1 MFKNP
6 LISPDIL
13 GVSSGAGFGA
23 SVAILFSLSMLGIQL
38 SAFAFG
44 LTAVFIA
51 LALSRSI
58 SKLHNQT
65 LVLLLSGIITGSMFG
80 AFISLTKYLADAE
93 YKLPDIT
100 FWLMGSLTNITNEQ
114 IMIVAPIV
122 LLAIIPLYL
131 SSWKL
136 NVLSFGEDEASS
148 MGVQV
153 SRLRFIVILSATLL
167 TATVVSIT
175 GLIGWI
181 GLVVPHIA
189 RFLIGSDNRWL
200 LPSAFILGGMFLLLI
215 DLTLAHHFSLR
226 NPLGHHCLYHRSS
239 YLFLCVKIG
248 KKQTQLM
255 GIITNNLTI
264 GYQNPVLS
272 DVNLSVNKGE
282 ILCVLGKNGSGKTTL
297 FKTLLGLLPKLSGEI
312 LLDDQPFDFSK
323 KQENAKKIAYIPQAR
338 KIDFSFTAFEVVL
351 FGRTPHL
358 PYFGFPSKK
367 DKEIATETMAQIGIL
382 SLKDKVFSQMSG
394 GEQQLTIIARALTQ
408 EPEYIV
414 MDEPTSA
421 LDFGNQIKV
430 IQQIKS
436 LQNKYIG
443 IVLSTHNPD
452 HVFLCNSK
460 VAVVKD
466 GRLAVTGTP
475 KEVMS
480 EALLK
485 SLYDIDMKIID
496 IEGRKVCFP
505 YTLNH

>member
-1 MFKNP
+1 MKYPITIIGMGPGNPQLLTLAAKKALDESDVILFDCMPDDSLLKEFNFKAE
-6 LISPDIL
+6 IK
-13 GVSSGAGFGA
+13 
-23 SVAILFSLSMLGIQL
+23 AIDKKIDPTAMLNEMKKHYDMGKKVCRLKPKFFSLSMLGIQL

-51 LALSRSI
+51 LGLSLSI

-136 NVLSFGEDEASS
+136 NVLSFGEEEACS

-215 DLTLAHHFSLR
+215 DLLSRTISALEI
-226 NPLGHHCLYHRSS
+226 PLG
-239 YLFLCVKIG
+239 
-248 KKQTQLM
+248 
-255 GIITNNLTI
+255 
-264 GYQNPVLS
+264 
-272 DVNLSVNKGE
+272 
-282 ILCVLGKNGSGKTTL
+282 
-297 FKTLLGLLPKLSGEI
+297 
-312 LLDDQPFDFSK
+312 
-323 KQENAKKIAYIPQAR
+323 
-338 KIDFSFTAFEVVL
+338 
-351 FGRTPHL
+351 
-358 PYFGFPSKK
+358 
-367 DKEIATETMAQIGIL
+367 
-382 SLKDKVFSQMSG
+382 
-394 GEQQLTIIARALTQ
+394 IIAS
-408 EPEYIV
+408 I
-414 MDEPTSA
+414 
-421 LDFGNQIKV
+421 
-430 IQQIKS
+430 
-436 LQNKYIG
+436 IG
-443 IVLSTHNPD
+443 APIFFFV
-452 HVFLCNSK
+452 
-460 VAVVKD
+460 
-466 GRLAVTGTP
+466 
-475 KEVMS
+475 
-480 EALLK
+480 LK
-485 SLYDIDMKIID
+485 SVKSKRNLW
-496 IEGRKVCFP
+496 E
-505 YTLNH
+505 

>member
-1 MFKNP
+1 MILKTLHKRNALLVIQLLCLIGLCLIALSVGRYP
-6 LISPDIL
+6 LPIGDIIKFIFSKAAVDEHTALLLLEVRLPRVLGAVLVGGALAVL

-153 SRLRFIVILSATLL
+153 SRLRFIVILSTTLL

-215 DLTLAHHFSLR
+215 DLLSRTISALEI
-226 NPLGHHCLYHRSS
+226 PLG
-239 YLFLCVKIG
+239 
-248 KKQTQLM
+248 
-255 GIITNNLTI
+255 
-264 GYQNPVLS
+264 
-272 DVNLSVNKGE
+272 
-282 ILCVLGKNGSGKTTL
+282 
-297 FKTLLGLLPKLSGEI
+297 
-312 LLDDQPFDFSK
+312 
-323 KQENAKKIAYIPQAR
+323 
-338 KIDFSFTAFEVVL
+338 
-351 FGRTPHL
+351 
-358 PYFGFPSKK
+358 
-367 DKEIATETMAQIGIL
+367 
-382 SLKDKVFSQMSG
+382 
-394 GEQQLTIIARALTQ
+394 IIAS
-408 EPEYIV
+408 I
-414 MDEPTSA
+414 
-421 LDFGNQIKV
+421 
-430 IQQIKS
+430 
-436 LQNKYIG
+436 IG
-443 IVLSTHNPD
+443 APIFFFV
-452 HVFLCNSK
+452 
-460 VAVVKD
+460 
-466 GRLAVTGTP
+466 
-475 KEVMS
+475 
-480 EALLK
+480 LK
-485 SLYDIDMKIID
+485 SVKSKRNLW
-496 IEGRKVCFP
+496 E
-505 YTLNH
+505 

>member
-1 MFKNP
+1 MILKTLHKRNALLVIQLLCLIGLCLIALSVGRYPLSIGDIIKFIFSKAAVDEHTALLLLEVRLPRVLGAVLVGGALAVSGVAYQGMFKNP

-136 NVLSFGEDEASS
+136 NVLSFGEEEACS

-181 GLVVPHIA
+181 GLPHIA

-215 DLTLAHHFSLR
+215 DLLSRTISALEI
-226 NPLGHHCLYHRSS
+226 PLG
-239 YLFLCVKIG
+239 
-248 KKQTQLM
+248 
-255 GIITNNLTI
+255 
-264 GYQNPVLS
+264 
-272 DVNLSVNKGE
+272 
-282 ILCVLGKNGSGKTTL
+282 
-297 FKTLLGLLPKLSGEI
+297 
-312 LLDDQPFDFSK
+312 
-323 KQENAKKIAYIPQAR
+323 
-338 KIDFSFTAFEVVL
+338 
-351 FGRTPHL
+351 
-358 PYFGFPSKK
+358 
-367 DKEIATETMAQIGIL
+367 
-382 SLKDKVFSQMSG
+382 
-394 GEQQLTIIARALTQ
+394 IIAS
-408 EPEYIV
+408 I
-414 MDEPTSA
+414 
-421 LDFGNQIKV
+421 
-430 IQQIKS
+430 
-436 LQNKYIG
+436 IG
-443 IVLSTHNPD
+443 APIFFFV
-452 HVFLCNSK
+452 
-460 VAVVKD
+460 
-466 GRLAVTGTP
+466 
-475 KEVMS
+475 
-480 EALLK
+480 LK
-485 SLYDIDMKIID
+485 SVKSKRNLW
-496 IEGRKVCFP
+496 E
-505 YTLNH
+505 

>member
-1 MFKNP
+1 
-6 LISPDIL
+6 
-13 GVSSGAGFGA
+13 
-23 SVAILFSLSMLGIQL
+23 
-38 SAFAFG
+38 
-44 LTAVFIA
+44 
-51 LALSRSI
+51 
-58 SKLHNQT
+58 
-65 LVLLLSGIITGSMFG
+65 
-80 AFISLTKYLADAE
+80 
-93 YKLPDIT
+93 
-100 FWLMGSLTNITNEQ
+100 
-114 IMIVAPIV
+114 
-122 LLAIIPLYL
+122 
-131 SSWKL
+131 
-136 NVLSFGEDEASS
+136 
-148 MGVQV
+148 
-153 SRLRFIVILSATLL
+153 
-167 TATVVSIT
+167 
-175 GLIGWI
+175 
-181 GLVVPHIA
+181 
-189 RFLIGSDNRWL
+189 
-200 LPSAFILGGMFLLLI
+200 
-215 DLTLAHHFSLR
+215 
-226 NPLGHHCLYHRSS
+226 
-239 YLFLCVKIG
+239 
-248 KKQTQLM
+248 M

-264 GYQNPVLS
+264 GYQNPVLN

-358 PYFGFPSKK
+358 SYFGFPSKK

-436 LQNKYIG
+436 LQNKHIG

-475 KEVMS
+475 EEVMS
-480 EALLK
+480 ETLLK

-505 YTLNH
+505 YTFNH

>member
-1 MFKNP
+1 
-6 LISPDIL
+6 
-13 GVSSGAGFGA
+13 
-23 SVAILFSLSMLGIQL
+23 
-38 SAFAFG
+38 
-44 LTAVFIA
+44 
-51 LALSRSI
+51 
-58 SKLHNQT
+58 
-65 LVLLLSGIITGSMFG
+65 
-80 AFISLTKYLADAE
+80 
-93 YKLPDIT
+93 
-100 FWLMGSLTNITNEQ
+100 
-114 IMIVAPIV
+114 
-122 LLAIIPLYL
+122 
-131 SSWKL
+131 
-136 NVLSFGEDEASS
+136 
-148 MGVQV
+148 
-153 SRLRFIVILSATLL
+153 
-167 TATVVSIT
+167 
-175 GLIGWI
+175 
-181 GLVVPHIA
+181 
-189 RFLIGSDNRWL
+189 
-200 LPSAFILGGMFLLLI
+200 
-215 DLTLAHHFSLR
+215 
-226 NPLGHHCLYHRSS
+226 
-239 YLFLCVKIG
+239 
-248 KKQTQLM
+248 M

-436 LQNKYIG
+436 LQNKHIG

-452 HVFLCNSK
+452 HVFLYNSK

-475 KEVMS
+475 EEVMS

>member
-1 MFKNP
+1 MILKTLHKRNALLVIQLLSLIGLCLIALSVGRYPLPIGDIIKFIFSKAAVDEHTALLLLEVRLPRVLGAVLVGGALAVSGVAYQGMFKNP

-215 DLTLAHHFSLR
+215 DLLSRTISALEI
-226 NPLGHHCLYHRSS
+226 PLG
-239 YLFLCVKIG
+239 
-248 KKQTQLM
+248 
-255 GIITNNLTI
+255 
-264 GYQNPVLS
+264 
-272 DVNLSVNKGE
+272 
-282 ILCVLGKNGSGKTTL
+282 
-297 FKTLLGLLPKLSGEI
+297 
-312 LLDDQPFDFSK
+312 
-323 KQENAKKIAYIPQAR
+323 
-338 KIDFSFTAFEVVL
+338 
-351 FGRTPHL
+351 
-358 PYFGFPSKK
+358 
-367 DKEIATETMAQIGIL
+367 
-382 SLKDKVFSQMSG
+382 
-394 GEQQLTIIARALTQ
+394 IIAS
-408 EPEYIV
+408 I
-414 MDEPTSA
+414 
-421 LDFGNQIKV
+421 
-430 IQQIKS
+430 
-436 LQNKYIG
+436 IG
-443 IVLSTHNPD
+443 APIFFFV
-452 HVFLCNSK
+452 
-460 VAVVKD
+460 
-466 GRLAVTGTP
+466 
-475 KEVMS
+475 
-480 EALLK
+480 LK
-485 SLYDIDMKIID
+485 SVKSKHNLW
-496 IEGRKVCFP
+496 E
-505 YTLNH
+505 